1 MSAFCLHGLFPR
13 EVQVSVWPAFV
24 HVPDCCSHFQWSST
38 VFPPAAVV
46 GTPENALHT
55 VDPVGGRLSENFVLP
70 PLTVAQ
76 TSAPGVAAMLR
87 LPKSMSACRPAEQEA
102 TAK

>member
-1 MSAFCLHGLFPR
+1 MSAFCLHGLFPF
-13 EVQVSVWPAFV
+13 ELQVSVWPAFV
-24 HVPDCCSHFQWSST
+24 HVPDCCSHFQCSSI
-38 VFPPAAVV
+38 VFPPAAVS
-46 GTPENALHT
+46 GMPESALQT
-55 VDPVGGRLSENFVLP
+55 VEPVGGRLSENFVPP

-87 LPKSMSACRPAEQEA
+87 LPKSMSACRPAEQDA